1 VNGLLEPLSGLNSF
15 DGLVRALSKNRTPV
29 LATGVMDSQKTHL
42 TAGLSGSLAAP
53 VLFVTASELKA
64 REIYNDLRFFY
75 RYRVLL
81 FPSKDIVFYGADVR
95 GVEILKKRFE
105 TLNALIRGERPA
117 VCCSVEALFD
127 RLSPFEVFKDSI
139 INIEAGDNISIASLA
154 EKLID
159 TGYERTDAVEGAG
172 QFAIRGGI
180 MDVCTAVNE
189 MAYRAEFW
197 GDTVDSIRVM
207 DLKTQRSVEKKDRM
221 TLFPMRELVCGESVY
236 RRGIEKIEK
245 EFNKTIEKYI
255 SAGEFELADR
265 LRESAGEL
273 VSGGGVHAR
282 GLDAYFKYFYDDET
296 TLLDYL
302 DDDSVIIF
310 DEPARVAEHAENVFA
325 EFNESVKNRILA
337 GYLLPGQIDMVV
349 PYARILTLASRF
361 RQVLFST
368 VMRSVRDF
376 SPRETVHFSIKSSGV
391 VKNQIQLLLDDLRYL
406 VKNNYRAVILAG
418 ARTRCE
424 NLAGEIS
431 GAGISCVYRETLDE
445 APLEPGVVTVSK
457 GSLNKGFEYQDI
469 RLIVIT
475 DREIFGEEK
484 RNRKARAKNRR
495 IDSFLDL
502 KVGDYVVHD
511 SHGIGVYRGIEKIVT
526 DGANRDYMKVSYA
539 DGGSLFIPLNQ
550 MDAVQKYIGGEG
562 VKPKLN
568 RLTGGEW
575 QKAKSRTRAQVKIQ
589 AAELIELY
597 AMRQGQNGFAYSPD
611 TVWQTEF
618 EETFPF
624 EETEDQLISIAEVKA
639 DMEDSKVMDRLL
651 CGDVGYGKT
660 EVAIRA
666 AFKAVQDGKQV
677 AYLVPTTILAQQHYN
692 TFTQRMKDFPIEI
705 EMLSRFRTPAQQKAS
720 VDNLRGGRSD
730 IVIGTHRILSKDIA
744 FKNLGLVVIDEE
756 QRFGV
761 AHKEK
766 LKHLRASV
774 DVLTLTATPI
784 PRTLHMSLT
793 GIRDM
798 SVLEEPPLERQPVQT
813 YVMENNPEFIRD
825 AINRELSRGG
835 QVYYLHN
842 RVVNIEEAARR
853 VRNLVPDASVA
864 YAHGQMPE
872 RELERI
878 MKDFIDGEIQVLV
891 CTTIIET
898 GLDIGNVNTIV
909 IEDADKMGLSQL
921 YQLRGRVGR
930 TNRIAYA
937 YLLFRKDKVL
947 DEVAEKRLQA
957 IREFTAFG
965 SGIKIAMRDLEI
977 RGAGNILGAEQHGHM
992 DAVGYDLY
1000 CRLLADAVSELRGEA
1015 PKKDFSTSIDIKIN
1029 AYIPDF
1035 YIGDEETKL
1044 NIYKKIS
1051 VIGNEKDLSDCRD
1064 ELSDRF
1070 GEMPASVR
1078 NLLDVALLKASAH
1091 DAMIESVVEKPGA
1104 FIFMFAKQTDLSGAK
1119 IPELIKN
1126 NRGKVY
1132 YSQVPSPYLTY
1143 RPDPGESVTPHSLNS
1158 FVCGLA

>member
-1 VNGLLEPLSGLNSF
+1 MNGLLAPLSSLNSF
-15 DGLVRALSKNRTPV
+15 IGLIDALKKKRSPLFV
-29 LATGVMDSQKTHL
+29 TGVMDSQKAHL
-42 TAGLSGSLAAP
+42 TAGMTGVLSCP
-53 VLFVTASELKA
+53 VLFVASSEQKA
-64 REIYNDLRFFY
+64 AEIHGDLRFFY
-75 RYRVLL
+75 RNKALL

-95 GVEILKKRFE
+95 SVEILKRRFE
-105 TLNALIRGERPA
+105 TLNALISGETAA

-127 RLSPFEVFKDSI
+127 RLSPPGIFKDSI
-139 INIEAGDNISIASLA
+139 IKLSAGERITIAALA
-154 EKLID
+154 ERLVY
-159 TGYERTDAVEGAG
+159 TGYERADSVEGAG
-172 QFAIRGGI
+172 QFAVRGGI
-180 MDVCTAVNE
+180 LDVCTAVND
-189 MAYRAEFW
+189 MAYRIEFW
-197 GDTVDSIRVM
+197 GDEIDSIRVM
-207 DLKTQRSVEKKDRM
+207 DMKTQRSVEKKERV
-221 TLFPMRELVCGESVY
+221 TLFPMRELVYDEATRVKAAA
-236 RRGIEKIEK
+236 KIEK
-245 EFNKTIEKYI
+245 ELERTAAAFEA
-255 SAGEFELADR
+255 SSCGESADR
-265 LRESAGEL
+265 LRESIDL
-273 VSGGGVHAR
+273 NSK
-282 GLDAYFKYFYDDET
+282 GLDSYFKYFYEEET

-302 DDDSVIIF
+302 DKNTLIIF
-310 DEPARVAEHAENVFA
+310 DEPPRIAERAENVLA
-325 EFNESVKNRILA
+325 EYGESVKNRILA
-337 GYLLPGQIDMVV
+337 GYLLPGQADMVV
-349 PYARILTLASRF
+349 PYPRVLAASARFA
-361 RQVLFST
+361 QVLFST

-376 SPRETVHFSIKSSGV
+376 SPKETIHFSIKSSGV

-406 VKNNYRAVILAG
+406 MKNNYRALILAG

-424 NLAGEIS
+424 NLAHEITE
-431 GAGISCVYRETLDE
+431 AGISCVYIETLDG
-445 APLEPGVVTVSK
+445 AALTPGVVTVSK
-457 GSLNKGFEYQDI
+457 GSLSKGFEYQDI
-469 RLIVIT
+469 RLVVIT

-484 RNRKARAKNRR
+484 KVRRTRAKNRNR
-495 IDSFLDL
+495 IESFLDL
-502 KVGDYVVHD
+502 KIGDYVVHD
-511 SHGIGVYRGIEKIVT
+511 SHGIGVYRGIEKIIS
-526 DGANRDYMKVSYA
+526 DGAYKDYMKVSYA
-539 DGGSLFIPLNQ
+539 DGGSLFIPANQ

-568 RLTGGEW
+568 KLGGADW
-575 QKAKSRTRAQVKIQ
+575 QKAKSRTRAHVKIQ
-589 AAELIELY
+589 AGELLELY
-597 AMRQGQNGFAYSPD
+597 AARQGRTGFKYSPD
-611 TVWQTEF
+611 TVWQAEF

-624 EETEDQLISIAEVKA
+624 EETEDQLISISEVKA
-639 DMEDSKVMDRLL
+639 DMEDQKVMDRLL

-677 AYLVPTTILAQQHYN
+677 AYLVPTTILAQQHFN

-705 EMLSRFRTPAQQKAS
+705 EMLSRFRTPSQQRVS
-720 VDNLRGGRSD
+720 VENLRSGRSD

-766 LKHLRASV
+766 LKHLRANV

-813 YVMENNPEFIRD
+813 YVMENNPEFVRD
-825 AINRELSRGG
+825 AINRELARGG

-842 RVVNIEEAARR
+842 RVVNIEEAAQR
-853 VRNLVPDASVA
+853 VRVLVPEANVA

-872 RELERI
+872 RELESI
-878 MKDFIDGEIQVLV
+878 MKDFIDGEVQVLV

-909 IEDADKMGLSQL
+909 IQDADKMGLSQL

-937 YLLFRKDKVL
+937 YLLYRKDKVL

-965 SGIKIAMRDLEI
+965 SGFKIAMRDLEI

-1000 CRLLADAVSELRGEA
+1000 CRLLADAVTELKGDA
-1015 PKKDFSTSIDIKIN
+1015 PKKDFQTSIDIKIN
-1029 AYIPDF
+1029 AYIPDY
-1035 YIGDEETKL
+1035 YIEDEETKL

-1051 VIGNEKDLSDCRD
+1051 VIGNEKDFYDCRD
-1064 ELSDRF
+1064 ELADRF
-1070 GEMPASVR
+1070 GEVPACVQ

-1091 DAMIESVVEKPGA
+1091 DASVESVVEKPGA
-1104 FIFMFAKQTDLSGAK
+1104 YLFMFAKNTELSGPK
-1119 IPELIKN
+1119 LTELIKN
-1126 NRGKVY
+1126 HRGKVY

-1143 RPDPGESVTPHSLNS
+1143 KTESNEKITPFALRG
-1158 FVCGLA
+1158 FLAGLA